1 MRNPKVFFDV
11 SSGDATAGRIEMEL
25 RADVVPVTAENFRSL
40 CTGEKGMGVSGK
52 RLHFKGSVFH
62 DIDGLWG
69 LLTGGDITHGNGS
82 GGESIYG
89 IGFPDE
95 NWDLLHN
102 GPGILSMAK
111 VQSYGNGSQF
121 YLSTMEAPVVD
132 GYSVVF
138 GQVTRGMDVVFS
150 ILKVGMTD
158 GKPNKAVVISDC
170 GELV

>member
-1 MRNPKVFFDV
+1 MPNPKVFFDV
-11 SSGDATAGRIEMEL
+11 TIGDATAGRIEMEL
-25 RADVVPVTAENFRSL
+25 RADVVPVTAENFRSF
-40 CTGEKGMGVSGK
+40 CIGEKGMGESGK
-52 RLHFKGSVFH
+52 PLHFKGSVFH
-62 DIDGLWG
+62 DISQMWG
-69 LLTGGDITHGNGS
+69 RLTAGDITHGNGS

-89 IGFPDE
+89 TGFPDE
-95 NWDLLHN
+95 NYDLLHN

-158 GKPNKAVVISDC
+158 GKPNKAVTISDC
-170 GELV
+170 GQLN

>member
-11 SSGDATAGRIEMEL
+11 SIGDAKAGRIEMEL

-40 CTGEKGMGVSGK
+40 CTGEKGMDESGK
-52 RLHFKGSVFH
+52 PLHFKGSVFH
-62 DIDGLWG
+62 DISQMWG
-69 LLTGGDITHGNGS
+69 RLTGGDITHGNGS

-89 IGFPDE
+89 TGFPDE

-102 GPGILSMAK
+102 GPGILSM
-111 VQSYGNGSQF
+111 VYVDSYGNGSQF
-121 YLSTMEAPVVD
+121 YLSTTPAPIID
-132 GYSVVF
+132 GLAVGF
-138 GQVTRGMDVVFS
+138 GQVTEGMDVVFS
-150 ILKVGMTD
+150 ILEVGMTD